1 MPTLL
6 NYNQFDGLHWETGS
20 IRNALDYQGV
30 KAPHTGKPISEAL
43 LMGISGGAVMG
54 YFSFAYE
61 GYDPHVVIL
70 TRNTFDPW
78 DRLLSRLGIVQ
89 EIKQTT
95 KADKAVSNLV
105 QTLEDGAVPIVW
117 ADVCSMP
124 YSVLYQMEG
133 YWHMYPH
140 IVFGFESAQDRVQ
153 IADRSRVPLE
163 IAVEQLAT
171 ARGKVKKSD
180 HRIVTLDLPGFD
192 KLASAVHLGIDDCI
206 KLYTEKPPKGS
217 KDNFGFAAYKRW
229 IEVLTKPTQRLSWEK
244 EFPRGVKLYEGL
256 ITTYRSIMTDGK
268 EGQAERQMFAN
279 FLDEAAIILQKP
291 ALNGIATQF
300 RSAGQTW
307 NDLATALL
315 PDSVAPLKE
324 AREVMWNSF
333 QGFLNRGAD
342 PERLRYRKERL
353 KAIKAQMSSDFPMS
367 DAEVVDLRQNIA
379 DHVRKIHDIE
389 FQAINE
395 LKQVM
400 V

>member
-1 MPTLL
+1 MPTLP
-6 NYNQFDGLHWETGS
+6 NYTQFDGLHWETGS
-20 IRNALDYQGV
+20 IRNALDYQGI
-30 KAPHTGKPISEAL
+30 KAPHTGQPISEAL

-95 KADKAVSNLV
+95 KTDKAVTNLT

-124 YSVLYQMEG
+124 YSALYQLEG

-140 IVFGFESAQDRVQ
+140 VVYSYEPTQDRVKL
-153 IADRSRVPLE
+153 ADRARVPLE
-163 IAVEQLAT
+163 ITTPQLAL
-171 ARGKVKKSD
+171 ARGKVKKTD
-180 HRIVTLDLPGFD
+180 YRIVTLDLPGFD

-217 KDNFGFAAYKRW
+217 KDNFGFAAYQRW
-229 IEVLTKPTQRLSWEK
+229 IEMLTKPTARLSWEK

-256 ITTYRSIMTDGK
+256 ITTYRSIMIDGK
-268 EGQAERQMFAN
+268 EGQAERHMFAD

-291 ALNGIATQF
+291 ALTGIATQF
-300 RSAGQTW
+300 RSAGRTW
-307 NDLATALL
+307 NELACALL
-315 PDSVAPLKE
+315 PDSVGLLKE
-324 AREVMWNSF
+324 AREVMWNSY
-333 QGFLNRGAD
+333 QAFLNRGAD
-342 PERLRYRKERL
+342 TSRLQARNERLRT
-353 KAIKAQMSSDFPMS
+353 IKTHVSNDFPLS
-367 DAEVVDLRQNIA
+367 HAEVIELRLNIA
-379 DHVRKIHDIE
+379 DHVQKIHDIE
-389 FQAINE
+389 FNAINE
-395 LKQVM
+395 LKQAM